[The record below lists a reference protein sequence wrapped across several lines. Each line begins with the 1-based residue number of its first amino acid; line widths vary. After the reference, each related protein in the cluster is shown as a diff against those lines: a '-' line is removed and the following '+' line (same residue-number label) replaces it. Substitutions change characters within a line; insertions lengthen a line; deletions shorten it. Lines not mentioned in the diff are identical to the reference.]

1 MKKEII
7 GIDVSKLTIDVWLH
21 LARAHKCFKN
31 GPSGFLSMLK
41 WVQKLSKSELS
52 DLSFCFEHTG
62 LYSYALRQFL
72 HDKNVCYFIVSGL
85 MVKRTLGLTRGKSD
99 RVDASNLAR
108 FAFLHKEELK
118 PYVMPSKDILRLK
131 ELLSFRNKLVRQC
144 AGHKTFIKERRQIL
158 KVDDQ
163 DAQIL
168 VTHSIIELLK
178 DKIKLIENELI
189 SIYKKSEQLNQTFQ
203 KIVSIKGVGLI
214 VATAVIT
221 ATNNFTSFNT
231 WRQFACYAG
240 IAPFEHKS
248 GSSIRGKTR
257 ISQLGNR
264 YLKTI
269 LSQSAATA
277 IQFNA
282 ELKTYYKRRIE
293 QGKNKMSTLNII
305 RNKIV
310 SRIFAVARRNSP
322 YVNIYKFAA

>member
-131 ELLSFRNKLVRQC
+131 ELLSFRNKLVRQVI
-144 AGHKTFIKERRQIL
+144 TE
-158 KVDDQ
+158 
-163 DAQIL
+163 
-168 VTHSIIELLK
+168 
-178 DKIKLIENELI
+178 ELI
-189 SIYKKSEQLNQTFQ
+189 FFRR
-203 KIVSIKGVGLI
+203 
-214 VATAVIT
+214 
-221 ATNNFTSFNT
+221 NF
-231 WRQFACYAG
+231 
-240 IAPFEHKS
+240 S
-248 GSSIRGKTR
+248 GSTGAILAK
-257 ISQLGNR
+257 LYNR
-264 YLKTI
+264 LNFKASSVSKLKK
-269 LSQSAATA
+269 
-277 IQFNA
+277 
-282 ELKTYYKRRIE
+282 LK
-293 QGKNKMSTLNII
+293 NS
-305 RNKIV
+305 
-310 SRIFAVARRNSP
+310 RNSG
-322 YVNIYKFAA
+322 YFFCHYIFIVLNSLWEV